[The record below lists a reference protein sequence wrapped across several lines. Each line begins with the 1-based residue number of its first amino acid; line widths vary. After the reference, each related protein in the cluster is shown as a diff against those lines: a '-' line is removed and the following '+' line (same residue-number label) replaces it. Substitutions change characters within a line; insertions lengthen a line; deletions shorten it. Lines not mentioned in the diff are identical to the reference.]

1 MNPLHH
7 QNQLSSIEEQNIK
20 HNKPTNKQKTPKTQK
35 RTEDIKLSVSSILDD
50 E

>member
-7 QNQLSSIEEQNIK
+7 QNQHSSIEEQNIK
-20 HNKPTNKQKTPKTQK
+20 HDKPANKQNTPKTQK
-35 RTEDIKLSVSSILDD
+35 RTQDIKLSVSSICDD